1 MIASKSASYH
11 NLLQVIKKADF
22 TGEHWD
28 TGSDNVRGGVG
39 GESGP
44 PVLGR
49 QEEDQTQGNPSLVLA
64 PLPKHNIFKNR
75 ASFFYIH

>member
-1 MIASKSASYH
+1 MIFSKSASYH

-28 TGSDNVRGGVG
+28 AGSDNVRGGVG

-49 QEEDQTQGNPSLVLA
+49 QEEDQAQGIPSLVLA
-64 PLPKHNIFKNR
+64 PLPKYNIFKVGLH
-75 ASFFYIH
+75 FFYIH